1 MALEM
6 NLRKNQYA
14 PSQTK
19 WGRRGEQSQKEKQ
32 GKHEQMNVKYAIVLR
47 QLEIHQCGGR
57 ERDKLGFPGAG
68 GRRLS
73 LGSPVLSLG

>member
-1 MALEM
+1 MLIPPKRYLM
-6 NLRKNQYA
+6 YKGQRRNLNK
-14 PSQTK
+14 
-19 WGRRGEQSQKEKQ
+19 
-32 GKHEQMNVKYAIVLR
+32 MVKYAIVLR